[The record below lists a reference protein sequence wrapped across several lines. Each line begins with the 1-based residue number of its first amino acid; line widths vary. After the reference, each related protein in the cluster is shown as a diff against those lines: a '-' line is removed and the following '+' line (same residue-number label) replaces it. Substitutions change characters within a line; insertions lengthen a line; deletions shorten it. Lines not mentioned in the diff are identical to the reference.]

1 MADQHEQFP
10 FLRVLEDNYR
20 AIKEE
25 VTTILYNEDVNQKA
39 YFAPWYEKELYRGEW
54 DVFGLYIH
62 GEKWETHCEKCPRTT
77 ALVEQIPGLVTAGF
91 SSMSVG
97 TRIVPH
103 HRQSNAVYQA
113 HLGLIVP
120 RKPKIQVDTVF
131 PNRLN
136 YCSLRVEDDLYTW
149 KEGEAFV
156 FDDTKEHEA
165 WNIGDRTRIVLML
178 QFNRPQPGLPLESVD
193 TSYYGKSTK
202 GKLCGDSSNQC
213 GPSQLALPCS
223 MNCRDKQDES

>member
-10 FLRVLEDNYR
+10 FLRELEDKYR
-20 AIKEE
+20 AIREE
-25 VTTILYNEDVNQKA
+25 VITILYNECVNEKA
-39 YFAPWYEKELYRGEW
+39 YFAPWYEKELYQGEW

-62 GEKWETHCEKCPRTT
+62 GEKWESHCEKCPKTT

-91 SSMSVG
+91 SSMAVG
-97 TRIVPH
+97 TRINPH
-103 HRQSNAVYQA
+103 HGHSDAVYQA
-113 HLGLIVP
+113 NLGLIVP
-120 RKPKIQVDTVF
+120 KRLVTEFDTVF

-136 YCSLRVEDDLYTW
+136 NCGMRVGDDLYTW

-156 FDDTKEHEA
+156 FDGTKEHEA
-165 WNIGDRTRIVLML
+165 WNFADRTTIVLML
-178 QFNRPQPGLPLESVD
+178 EFNRPQPGLPLESVD
-193 TSYYGKSTK
+193 TSYYGKSAK
-202 GKLCGDSSNQC
+202 EKPCGDSSNQC